1 MVMKSP
7 QSLSENKSVEEL
19 FGCDLDSNIIGA
31 ELRSLHQRLAK
42 IDVSTILTNRV
53 IELKTSS
60 QESQENI
67 NSKGMEFMLE
77 TICDIKNNKKR
88 SKDDPPHHTRS
99 GDPVQR
105 LETITLL
112 LLPSL
117 NSQSHSNSESHH
129 LPLFLC
135 LKGSQELNGNEV
147 DTIISF
153 KNALGIDDPEA
164 AAAMHMEIGRRLF
177 RQRLET
183 GDQDGLL
190 KERRAFQKLIY
201 VSTLVFGDA
210 SSFLLPWK
218 RVFKV
223 IDSQVEIAIRDNAQR
238 LYATKLKSISTVI
251 GVIGSELYQYLPK
264 IFSLREAQL
273 LYRLSDEHVA
283 DLFREHTR
291 KLIEKHI
298 SSALT
303 LLKSKTRATYTLY
316 FTHNC
321 LYINGKGKSPV
332 KVLPSTGVAEEISAN
347 RIVEEPPYDLSLFKI
362 VAQITES
369 DLYGSI
375 TIMVSCTYKI
385 LT

>member
-1 MVMKSP
+1 MKNFI
-7 QSLSENKSVEEL
+7 LS
-19 FGCDLDSNIIGA
+19 I
-31 ELRSLHQRLAK
+31 Q
-42 IDVSTILTNRV
+42 NRV

-67 NSKGMEFMLE
+67 NSKRMEFMLE

-190 KERRAFQKLIY
+190 KERR
-201 VSTLVFGDA
+201 
-210 SSFLLPWK
+210 
-218 RVFKV
+218 
-223 IDSQVEIAIRDNAQR
+223 VEIAIRDNAQR
-238 LYATKLKSISTVI
+238 LYATKLKSISTACCGLVQ
-251 GVIGSELYQYLPK
+251 G
-264 IFSLREAQL
+264 A
-273 LYRLSDEHVA
+273 
-283 DLFREHTR
+283 
-291 KLIEKHI
+291 
-298 SSALT
+298 
-303 LLKSKTRATYTLY
+303 
-316 FTHNC
+316 
-321 LYINGKGKSPV
+321 
-332 KVLPSTGVAEEISAN
+332 
-347 RIVEEPPYDLSLFKI
+347 
-362 VAQITES
+362 
-369 DLYGSI
+369 
-375 TIMVSCTYKI
+375 YKE
-385 LT
+385 TD

>member
-88 SKDDPPHHTRS
+88 SKDDPPHHTRFVS
-99 GDPVQR
+99 S
-105 LETITLL
+105 I
-112 LLPSL
+112 LPT
-117 NSQSHSNSESHH
+117 
-129 LPLFLC
+129 
-135 LKGSQELNGNEV
+135 GSQELNGNEV

-238 LYATKLKSISTVI
+238 LYATKLKSIST
-251 GVIGSELYQYLPK
+251 EQ

-347 RIVEEPPYDLSLFKI
+347 RIVEF
-362 VAQITES
+362 Q
-369 DLYGSI
+369 
-375 TIMVSCTYKI
+375 
-385 LT
+385 